1 MTLFLLALACL
12 VGGGFLA
19 LATFSRPRLATA
31 CGLLG
36 TLLGTGLALV
46 PALTVLTGGASLAC
60 DYPWA
65 VPAGS
70 FTLLL
75 DPLAAFFVLP
85 IALLAFLC
93 AIYATGYLKDYP
105 RPRGLG
111 CHWFFFNILVA
122 GLLLVVTAANGVLFL
137 AAWEIMTVGS
147 FFLIALEHR
156 QTEVREAAWLYLV
169 LAHLALMLLFAF
181 FVSAGAHCGSLAF
194 ADFAPLAQ
202 LPEGTATLLVALAVA
217 GFGVKAGLFPLHVWL
232 PDAHPAAPSHVSAL
246 MSGVVVKTG
255 IYGILRVVGL
265 LPTAAPEIGLV
276 LMLLGGAGALYG
288 IAMAMMQRDIKRC
301 LAYSTVENIGIIFLA
316 LGLGLY
322 ADRNGQPALAALAFA
337 GGLLHCW
344 NHTLFKGLMFLGAGS
359 LLHATGSRDMDQM
372 GGLLKRMPWS
382 GTLLIGG
389 SLAIAALPP
398 FNGLVSEWLLYL
410 GLLKSGLLA
419 EGFGGL
425 VPLLLVGV
433 LGLTGAL
440 ALVAF
445 TRLVGIALLGEPRS
459 LAAQQAHEAAPS
471 MLAPMVLLLLCCLAI
486 GLLPHL
492 ALGLLAAPLAQLVP
506 AGATLIT
513 PSLAPLAQFGRWG
526 GGLLG
531 GLGVVTLVL
540 VWFIRH
546 RPGAVSN
553 TWGCGFAFPTAR
565 MAYTGAAY
573 GELTQNHLL
582 PAPLR
587 PRLVDTPQLTGFF
600 PRGTRRRQISLD
612 PLLSRLY
619 RPAVA
624 EIAERCVRL
633 RWLQQGRL
641 PVYLF
646 YIFVTCTVLMVW
658 VILADHGWRG
668 FR

>member
-1 MTLFLLALACL
+1 MTLFLLALVLLA
-12 VGGGFLA
+12 VGGLSA
-19 LATFSRPRLATA
+19 LASYSRPRLATA
-31 CGLLG
+31 CGLFGALSG
-36 TLLGTGLALV
+36 TACALV
-46 PALTVLTGGASLAC
+46 PAGAVLTGGGSLAC
-60 DYPWA
+60 DYPWT
-65 VPAGS
+65 VPAGR

-105 RPRGLG
+105 RPTALG
-111 CHWFFFNILVA
+111 AHWFFFNFLVA
-122 GLLLVVTAANGVLFL
+122 GLLLVVTAANSVLFL

-156 QTEVREAAWLYLV
+156 QTEVRQAAWLYLV

-181 FVSAGAHCGSLAF
+181 FISAGVHCGSLAF
-194 ADFAPLAQ
+194 ADFGRLAQ
-202 LPEGTATLLVALAVA
+202 LPEGLATLLALLAIA

-255 IYGILRVVGL
+255 VYGILRVVGL
-265 LPTAAPEIGLV
+265 LPTAAPEIGLI

-288 IAMAMMQRDIKRC
+288 IAMATLQRDIKRC

-316 LGLGLY
+316 LGLGFY
-322 ADRNGQPALAALAFA
+322 AVRHGQPTLAALAFA

-344 NHTLFKGLMFLGAGS
+344 NHSLFKGLMFLGAGS
-359 LLHATGSRDMDQM
+359 LLHATGSRDMNQM

-410 GLLKSGLLA
+410 GLLQSGLGA
-419 EGFGGL
+419 GGFGGL
-425 VPLLLVGV
+425 LPLLLVGV

-445 TRLVGIALLGEPRS
+445 TRLIGIALLGEPRTP
-459 LAAQQAHEAAPS
+459 AAQQAHEAAPS
-471 MLAPMVLLLLCCLAI
+471 MIAPMVFLLLCCLAI
-486 GLLPHL
+486 GLLPQL
-492 ALGLLAAPLAQLVP
+492 AVGLLTFPLAQLVP
-506 AGATLIT
+506 GGAEFLAPT
-513 PSLAPLAQFGRWG
+513 LAPLAEFGRWG
-526 GGLLG
+526 FYLLG
-531 GLGVVTLVL
+531 GLATATLAL
-540 VWFIRH
+540 LWFLRQ
-546 RPGAVSN
+546 RPGAVGS
-553 TWGCGFAFPTAR
+553 TWGCGFAFPTPR
-565 MAYTGAAY
+565 MAYTGEAY
-573 GELTQNHLL
+573 AELTRNHLL
-582 PAPLR
+582 PAVLR
-587 PRLVDTPQLTGFF
+587 PLPQGAVAVTGLF
-600 PRGTRRRQISLD
+600 PRMVSRLQRSLD
-612 PLLSRLY
+612 PILTRLY
-619 RPAVA
+619 LPLV
-624 EIAERCVRL
+624 EDIAERCVRL

-646 YIFVTCTVLMVW
+646 YIFVTCAVLMAW
-658 VILADHGWRG
+658 VILEDNGWRG